1 MVLGFA
7 ADAQALDWRFA
18 PSVGVSATYSDN
30 ANQSSSNPEDELSLT
45 ATPAFTLTSSGSRRV
60 QASMTYGLSAVTRF
74 GEDNS
79 NDIYHRLGAI
89 GKAELVEDLLFI
101 DGSAN
106 VSQNLVSLFGSPA
119 DASVNDSNRATT
131 SVYTLSPHLVKRFG
145 SFATARARYTTGGA
159 IFGDDAANSISN
171 SVTNSLTA
179 GLTSGSRFNDLNWGL
194 NYSIREANNRGAT
207 RDSTFERATLSLGY
221 ALSRKFRVFA
231 TYGEDKNDYLSAT
244 DVEGSSYSAGFGW
257 APNQRTSVEA
267 SAGERYFGRTFSLS
281 GAYRTRASNWNIR
294 YYEDVSDI
302 SQQLQDQSGRFF
314 WVCGG
319 QLFETSDFT
328 PPPGQVNCVGALAGS
343 IVSQFYTQL
352 GLTPADL
359 TPFGLGDASLNN
371 GVYIIKSL
379 NAGWSWRL
387 GPRTSVGIS
396 VFDTRRLYQAVN
408 DAEDMTQGISGTVSY
423 RLTPRTTA
431 NANLGYTRNS
441 ATSVQ
446 LGTPTNRDDDTASL
460 NLGMFHQFGKDLSG
474 ALNYRH
480 QQRDSNIA
488 NADFTENSLSASMNM
503 RF

>member
-7 ADAQALDWRFA
+7 ADAQALDWRFV
-18 PSVGVSATYSDN
+18 PSVGASATYSDN
-30 ANQSSSNPEDELSLT
+30 ANQSSSNPENELSL
-45 ATPAFTLTSSGSRRV
+45 AVTPAFTLTSSGSRRV

-79 NDIYHRLGAI
+79 NDIFHRLGAL
-89 GKAELVEDLLFI
+89 GKAELVEDFLFI
-101 DGSAN
+101 DGSAS
-106 VSQNLVSLFGSPA
+106 VAQNLVSLFGSPA
-119 DASVNDSNRATT
+119 DASVNDSNRATA
-131 SVYTLSPHLVKRFG
+131 SVYSLSPHLVKRLG

-159 IFGDDAANSISN
+159 IFDGGAAGSISN
-171 SVTNSLTA
+171 SVTHSFTA
-179 GLTSGSRFNDLNWGL
+179 GLNSGSRFNDLSWAID
-194 NYSIREANNRGAT
+194 YSIRQANNRGAT

-231 TYGEDKNDYLSAT
+231 TYGEDRNDFLSAT
-244 DVEGSSYSAGFGW
+244 DTEGSSYSVGFGW
-257 APNQRTSVEA
+257 TPNRRTSIEA

-281 GAYRTRASNWNIR
+281 GAYRTRASNWTVR
-294 YYEDVSDI
+294 YYEDVSDV
-302 SQQLQDQSGRFF
+302 SQQLQNQSGRIF

-319 QLFETSDFT
+319 RLFETADFT
-328 PPPGQVNCVGALAGS
+328 PPPGQTSCSSPLPGTL
-343 IVSQFYTQL
+343 ISQFYTQL
-352 GLTPADL
+352 GLTLADL

-371 GVYIIKSL
+371 GVFIIKSL

-387 GPRTSVGIS
+387 GPRTSVGVS

-408 DAEDMTQGISGTVSY
+408 DAEDTTQGISGTVSY
-423 RLTPRTTA
+423 RLTPRTAA

-441 ATSVQ
+441 ATSAQ
-446 LGTPTNRDDDTASL
+446 LGTPTRRDDDTASL
-460 NLGMFHQFGKDLSG
+460 NLGVFHQFGKDLSG